1 MADPIQLRQLIQNLV
16 ANGLKFQAK
25 ESRPV
30 VVIEGKANGDGRCL
44 ISVRDNGIGF
54 DEKYLDRIFR
64 PFQRLHGRSEYEGS
78 GMGLA
83 ICRKIVARHGGTI
96 TAHSRP
102 GEGSTFAVTLPAA
115 SLPAA
120 SNDKVSEVSDFSTG
134 QIETSATSE
143 TSHKRS
149 SLWRTE
155 KAAS

>member
-1 MADPIQLRQLIQNLV
+1 
-16 ANGLKFQAK
+16 
-25 ESRPV
+25 
-30 VVIEGKANGDGRCL
+30 
-44 ISVRDNGIGF
+44 
-54 DEKYLDRIFR
+54 
-64 PFQRLHGRSEYEGS
+64 
-78 GMGLA
+78 MGLA